1 MGCKQVYLLLNEN
14 DLCSYYNLDK
24 TPGIKAKGKF
34 TSGRFEYLDDESL
47 IKKLVQFSSESR
59 MNITFSLPQMHCSS
73 CVFLL
78 ENLHRIDA
86 GITTSRVNF
95 QRKEVFISYNPSEI
109 TLRKVVELLAFIG
122 YEPTISLND
131 LGNGQQTTEP
141 GKKLSRF
148 KRKQIYRIG
157 VAGFCFSNIMML
169 SFPEYLSSGHID
181 DGLKETFAW
190 LNLVLSIPVL
200 FYCSSAIF
208 SSAWKGLRQRYINI
222 DAPIALAIIVTFAR
236 SYYEIISG
244 NGAGYLDSGS
254 GIVFFMLIGRWFQ
267 DKTYDSLSFDRD
279 YRSYFPLGV
288 TVITENKSSGYA
300 LR

>member
-86 GITTSRVNF
+86 GIITSRVNF

-109 TLRKVVELLAFIG
+109 TL
-122 YEPTISLND
+122 
-131 LGNGQQTTEP
+131 
-141 GKKLSRF
+141 GK
-148 KRKQIYRIG
+148 
-157 VAGFCFSNIMML
+157 
-169 SFPEYLSSGHID
+169 
-181 DGLKETFAW
+181 
-190 LNLVLSIPVL
+190 
-200 FYCSSAIF
+200 
-208 SSAWKGLRQRYINI
+208 
-222 DAPIALAIIVTFAR
+222 
-236 SYYEIISG
+236 
-244 NGAGYLDSGS
+244 
-254 GIVFFMLIGRWFQ
+254 
-267 DKTYDSLSFDRD
+267 
-279 YRSYFPLGV
+279 
-288 TVITENKSSGYA
+288 
-300 LR
+300 